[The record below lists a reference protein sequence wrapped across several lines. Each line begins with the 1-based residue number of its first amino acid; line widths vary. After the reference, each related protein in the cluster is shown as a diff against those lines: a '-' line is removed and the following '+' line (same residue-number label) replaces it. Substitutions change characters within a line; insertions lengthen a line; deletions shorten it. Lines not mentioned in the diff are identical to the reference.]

1 MSNIYNII
9 EKLKIAKEN
18 DKLVIFAG
26 AGISKNSGFPLWD
39 DFLKLMGKEIKSDI
53 TNEDI
58 KQNMLK
64 IPQLLYQKDGSKY
77 NEILKNTFIHRDP
90 NLINYKILE
99 LMPKHII
106 TTNYDDLFESC
117 VSPNA
122 LFYDVVYSDKQLL
135 SATKKHYIL
144 KMHGSIEDINSIV
157 LKEEDYFKFSEKHPA
172 IETFIKSLLIDH
184 TILFLGYSLSDMDL
198 NLIINWVA
206 YLKEQLGNKFSNKY
220 YILADKNDSKLNV
233 DLTEYYNQNGIT
245 IIDNDDF
252 ESLNLDSKEYIAL
265 HEKAKKIYTLL
276 DYIES
281 GKNSITNYIEFNLK
295 FIKKD
300 DFISK
305 QFIKSLLNLKNYEFM
320 AFQLNLYN
328 DKDVAKVVE
337 LLSSSIGSRLKEL
350 FYRAGVCFV
359 VDMKSGKTILDESN
373 NSFSC
378 KRDLFYDKFMS
389 FNYISL
395 FKALNK
401 HNDQLSEFYYKN
413 YFNYWYN
420 VGKGFLDIKFNRNWQ
435 MNDILSFYINRNYSR
450 NLIAEYK
457 DEVYKFDNVFN
468 SLSEHDKIKYSYFK
482 KIDSNFTSDVSQ
494 LNKELLDLENNYLND
509 TNKIFLS
516 GDSLFPLYKIQSV
529 SYEILS
535 SCFKNN
541 ILLNHFTNLKS
552 LMRIYIS
559 AMLCSN
565 THSKKS
571 QNSIFSD
578 EFSNARLKAYEL
590 SQYDLS
596 IIINFIEPKDLSK
609 LIKKYNVIEFGSEK
623 SFIELF
629 SNFSKSIRAEI
640 IYFDDKILSM
650 FANFCNLFNIYQ
662 FKDREIQ
669 KMFKVLNDLILNTK
683 ILDFIFDL
691 RNRDICKIFFSFLA
705 KYSSE
710 IPIKLRYIIT
720 EYLLKHI
727 LEKGFSVIG
736 NNFSSFKKVIKF
748 KKEIKEDFLNNLSEL
763 PIDKRVNIS
772 FAFYNFFDTK
782 HKTSLKDFIN
792 TNFDKLNEHQTIIA
806 VSSNLMKLDEKK
818 LQFYIERARKVL
830 ENNDNRVHLIPD
842 PQQSQLEFL
851 QILILLGNIKD
862 LTEFTTIKTE
872 DLKLKFLLNPKQ
884 FKEYNKIDLKDYMWA
899 NIYKCKKYQKY
910 FIENREV
917 IKELYLFDKERRLDS
932 DDEKKFVYKFI
943 LDDKNIWD
951 PQF

>member
-1 MSNIYNII
+1 MSNIYNIV

-26 AGISKNSGFPLWD
+26 AGISKNSGFPLWN
-39 DFLKLMGKEIKSDI
+39 DFLELMGKEIKSDI
-53 TNEDI
+53 TREDI
-58 KQNMLK
+58 NQNMLK
-64 IPQLLYQKDGSKY
+64 IPQLLYQKDESKY
-77 NEILKNTFIHRDP
+77 NEILKSTFIHRDP

-106 TTNYDDLFESC
+106 TTNYDDLFESSI
-117 VSPNA
+117 SPNA
-122 LFYDVVYSDKQLL
+122 LFYDVVYSDKHLL

-144 KMHGSIEDINSIV
+144 KMHGSIDDINSIV

-206 YLKEQLGNKFSNKY
+206 YLKEQLGSKFSNKY
-220 YILADKNDSKLNV
+220 YILADKKDLTLNV
-233 DLTEYYNQNGIT
+233 DLTEYYNKNGIT
-245 IIDNDDF
+245 IINNDDF

-281 GKNSITNYIEFNLK
+281 GKNSLTNYVEFNLK

-305 QFIKSLLNLKNYEFM
+305 QFVKSLLNLKNYEFM

-328 DKDVAKVVE
+328 DNDVAKVIE
-337 LLSSSIGSRLKEL
+337 MLSSPIGSQLKEL
-350 FYRAGVCFV
+350 FYRAGICFV
-359 VDMKSGKTILDESN
+359 VDVKNGKTILDASN
-373 NSFSC
+373 ISFSC

-420 VGKGFLDIKFNRNWQ
+420 VGKGFLDIEFNRNWK

-494 LNKELLDLENNYLND
+494 LNKDLLDLENNYLND
-509 TNKIFLS
+509 VNKIFLT

-535 SCFKNN
+535 TCFKNN

-559 AMLCSN
+559 AMLCCN

-571 QNSIFSD
+571 QNSILNN
-578 EFSNARLKAYEL
+578 EFSTKLKSYEL

-609 LIKKYNVIEFGSEK
+609 LIKKYNVVKFK
-623 SFIELF
+623 SKESFVELF
-629 SNFSKSIRAEI
+629 VNFSKSILSEI
-640 IYFDDKILSM
+640 ICFNDKTLLM
-650 FANFCNLFNIYQ
+650 FANFCNLFSIYQ
-662 FKDREIQ
+662 FENDDTK
-669 KMFKVLNDLILNTK
+669 KLFKILNDLILKTK
-683 ILDFIFDL
+683 VLDFIFDS
-691 RNRDICKIFFSFLA
+691 RNRETFKIFFNFLT
-705 KYSSE
+705 KHSSE
-710 IPIKLRYIIT
+710 LPIKLKYVIT
-720 EYLLKHI
+720 DYLLNHV
-727 LEKGFSVIG
+727 LENGFTVIG
-736 NNFSSFKKVIKF
+736 NNFNSCKKIIKF
-748 KKEIKEDFLNNLSEL
+748 KKQTKEDFLNNLNEL
-763 PIDKRVNIS
+763 SIGKRVDIS
-772 FAFYNFFDTK
+772 FAFYKFFNNK
-782 HKTSLKDFIN
+782 HKSILKDFIDK
-792 TNFDKLNEHQTIIA
+792 NFDKLNEHQTIMAIN
-806 VSSNLMKLDEKK
+806 SNLMKVDEKK
-818 LQFYIERARKVL
+818 LQFYIERAKKVL
-830 ENNDNRVHLIPD
+830 KNNENRVHLLPD

-862 LTEFTTIKTE
+862 LAVFTTIETE
-872 DLKLKFLLNPKQ
+872 DLKLKFLLNPIQ
-884 FKEYNKIDLKDYMWA
+884 FSEYDKIDLKDYMWA
-899 NIYKCKKYQKY
+899 NIYKSKKYQKY
-910 FIENREV
+910 FIENKSAL
-917 IKELYLFDKERRLDS
+917 KELYLADKERRLES
-932 DDEKKFVYKFI
+932 DDERKFIYKFI